1 MSGDEDR
8 TASPHFPLCVLTGP
22 PQANPQCR
30 WKWMDVH
37 CLDRKKAG
45 DYHGGDV
52 DGGGAG
58 GGVHPTSVCVRLLY
72 DC

>member
-8 TASPHFPLCVLTGP
+8 TASPHFPLCVLMGP

-30 WKWMDVH
+30 WKWMDIH

-45 DYHGGDV
+45 DDHGGGGEG

-58 GGVHPTSVCVRLLY
+58 GGVPPY
-72 DC
+72 